1 MQGNDIETYLT
12 HNEGKLF
19 VAERV
24 IRALKNKVYKYIAS
38 ISKNVYIYKLDD
50 IVNKCN
56 NACHRT
62 MIMKPI
68 DAKIS
73 AYVYD
78 HMRI

>member
-1 MQGNDIETYLT
+1 M
-12 HNEGKLF
+12 
-19 VAERV
+19 
-24 IRALKNKVYKYIAS
+24 YID
-38 ISKNVYIYKLDD
+38 KLDD

-73 AYVYD
+73 AYADFEVENGVNDPKSKVYD